1 MSEHDRGGEDRG
13 FPYVAVIVSA
23 IILMV
28 IGTVLLNMANAGA
41 LPTGLGIGAEMPDLL
56 RGVVISVILLVIA
69 VVAYGVLKRES

>member
-1 MSEHDRGGEDRG
+1 MSEQDQRGGGRG

-23 IILMV
+23 VILMA
-28 IGTVLLNMANAGA
+28 IGTVLLNLASTGA

-69 VVAYGVLKRES
+69 AVAYGVLKRES

>member
-1 MSEHDRGGEDRG
+1 MSEHDRGGGERG

-23 IILMV
+23 IILMA
-28 IGTVLLNMANAGA
+28 IGTILLNMANAGA